1 MNPIVEQIRNGT
13 APERIKLFAA
23 QGLLPLLE
31 EEIILVQVA
40 LTADADQQIA
50 QTALQALRKVHADT
64 WFRLV
69 EKSNPDP
76 QVVSFVIEQPFLPD
90 LIREK
95 VLLNQ
100 SVPDSVVRDVA
111 ARKSGALLDLV
122 ISNHV
127 RLLRDPEILNALES
141 NRSLTID
148 QRRRVEE
155 FKTEFIVKKQKK
167 EEPAPPPAEALTFE
181 DILQRIPTLDVEAQ
195 RLIQEIEHKP
205 QEELSEEQVQ
215 QTLRTI
221 FAVEDIKQIPE
232 ETLSTYQR
240 IMKMKAGEKVRLALL
255 GTKEE
260 RAILIRD
267 ANKSIASLVL
277 KSPKLTE
284 PEMENFSQMRNLD
297 GDLLRQMTMS
307 RDFIKKYTVVLTLV
321 RNPKTPSAA
330 AINLLKL
337 LRDFDLRN
345 VHRDKEIPEIIRRQA
360 KRTYDLRQETKG

>member
-1 MNPIVEQIRNGT
+1 
-13 APERIKLFAA
+13 
-23 QGLLPLLE
+23 
-31 EEIILVQVA
+31 
-40 LTADADQQIA
+40 
-50 QTALQALRKVHADT
+50 
-64 WFRLV
+64 
-69 EKSNPDP
+69 
-76 QVVSFVIEQPFLPD
+76 
-90 LIREK
+90 
-95 VLLNQ
+95 
-100 SVPDSVVRDVA
+100 
-111 ARKSGALLDLV
+111 
-122 ISNHV
+122 
-127 RLLRDPEILNALES
+127 
-141 NRSLTID
+141 
-148 QRRRVEE
+148 
-155 FKTEFIVKKQKK
+155 
-167 EEPAPPPAEALTFE
+167 
-181 DILQRIPTLDVEAQ
+181 
-195 RLIQEIEHKP
+195 
-205 QEELSEEQVQ
+205 EEQVQ